1 MLVEFSVEN
10 YRSIYNKVT
19 LSMEAVTKN
28 ELDDHIREISHQR
41 LLKTGVIYGA
51 NASGKSNIFKAFSF
65 MKNMVLNSFKES
77 QIGEPI
83 LVEPFLLNSM
93 GKDEPSSFEV
103 IFLIDDVLYR
113 YGFSAFRDHI
123 AREWLFIRKT
133 IPRVR
138 EIVLFGRLGQDIQ
151 VHSQFKEG
159 KGEVKDKLRENSL
172 FISLLAQ
179 FNGKIAIKI
188 VKCFLDS
195 NLWSMDAYYPIP
207 TTILL
212 DNNVVPLEWVNE
224 FMQKADTDIKEI
236 RINEQEMERDMRIN
250 IPISSIILKGKEN
263 KMVTLSIKTIHQFYD
278 PKEDV
283 LKEVEFDMEKQESE
297 GTKKFYCLAGLLYD
311 TLKRGGR
318 LFIDE
323 IENSLHPFLIRI
335 IIRLFQ
341 DKEANPKGA
350 QLIFTTQ
357 NTLFLNKDNFRRDE
371 IWFVEKAPDHS
382 SDLYSLVEYKLPKGS
397 ARKDASYAKDYIR
410 GKYGAVPYVE
420 YADFAELFKKS
431 RERTKNEQ
439 N

>member
-1 MLVEFSVEN
+1 
-10 YRSIYNKVT
+10 
-19 LSMEAVTKN
+19 
-28 ELDDHIREISHQR
+28 
-41 LLKTGVIYGA
+41 
-51 NASGKSNIFKAFSF
+51 
-65 MKNMVLNSFKES
+65 
-77 QIGEPI
+77 
-83 LVEPFLLNSM
+83 
-93 GKDEPSSFEV
+93 
-103 IFLIDDVLYR
+103 
-113 YGFSAFRDHI
+113 
-123 AREWLFIRKT
+123 
-133 IPRVR
+133 
-138 EIVLFGRLGQDIQ
+138 
-151 VHSQFKEG
+151 
-159 KGEVKDKLRENSL
+159 
-172 FISLLAQ
+172 
-179 FNGKIAIKI
+179 
-188 VKCFLDS
+188 
-195 NLWSMDAYYPIP
+195 
-207 TTILL
+207 
-212 DNNVVPLEWVNE
+212 
-224 FMQKADTDIKEI
+224 
-236 RINEQEMERDMRIN
+236 MERDMRIN

-323 IENSLHPFLIRI
+323 IENSLHPFLTRI

-341 DKEANPKGA
+341 DKETNPKGA

>member
-10 YRSIYNKVT
+10 YRSIYKKVT
-19 LSMEAVTKN
+19 LSMEAITKK
-28 ELDDHIREISHQR
+28 ELDDHIIEVSLQR
-41 LLKTGVIYGA
+41 LLKTSVIYGA

-65 MKNMVLNSFKES
+65 MKKMVLNSFKES

-83 LVEPFLLNSM
+83 LVEPFLLNSN
-93 GKDEPSSFEV
+93 GKDEPCSWEV

-123 AREWLFIRKT
+123 AKEWLLMRKT
-133 IPRVR
+133 ISRAK
-138 EIVLFGRLGQDIQ
+138 EIVLFERLGQDIKI
-151 VHSQFKEG
+151 HNKFKEG
-159 KGEVKDKLRENSL
+159 KGKIKDKLRENSL
-172 FISLLAQ
+172 FISLLSQ
-179 FNGKIAIKI
+179 FNGFIAQKI
-188 VKCFLDS
+188 VKCFSDS
-195 NLWSMDAYYPIP
+195 NLWAIDSSNPIH
-207 TTILL
+207 TTVLL
-212 DNNVVPLEWVNE
+212 DNDVVPLDWVNE
-224 FMQKADTDIKEI
+224 FMRKADSDIKEI
-236 RINEQEMERDMRIN
+236 RINEKEIETDTKVN
-250 IPISSIILKGKEN
+250 IPLSSSFFKVGGN
-263 KMVTLSIKTIHQFYD
+263 KMFHLFLKSIHQFYD
-278 PKEDV
+278 PEEGV

-297 GTKKFYCLAGLLYD
+297 GTKKFYCLAGLLYT
-311 TLKRGGR
+311 TLQRGGR

-323 IENSLHPFLIRI
+323 IENSLHPFLTRI
-335 IIRLFQ
+335 IIKLFQ
-341 DKEANPKGA
+341 DKETNPKGA

-371 IWFVEKAPDHS
+371 IWFVEKAPNHS

-420 YADFAELFKKS
+420 YSEFVELFKKS

>member
-1 MLVEFSVEN
+1 M
-10 YRSIYNKVT
+10 
-19 LSMEAVTKN
+19 
-28 ELDDHIREISHQR
+28 
-41 LLKTGVIYGA
+41 
-51 NASGKSNIFKAFSF
+51 
-65 MKNMVLNSFKES
+65 
-77 QIGEPI
+77 
-83 LVEPFLLNSM
+83 
-93 GKDEPSSFEV
+93 
-103 IFLIDDVLYR
+103 IFLIDDVFYR

-123 AREWLFIRKT
+123 AKEWLFSRKT
-133 IPRVR
+133 IPRAR
-138 EIVLFGRLGQDIQ
+138 EIVLFKRLGQDIK

-179 FNGKIAIKI
+179 FNGVTAQKI

-195 NLWSMDAYYPIP
+195 KLWSMDAYNPIH
-207 TTILL
+207 TTSLL

-224 FMQKADTDIKEI
+224 FMQKADTDIKKI
-236 RINEQEMERDMRIN
+236 RINEQQMERDMRIN
-250 IPISSIILKGKEN
+250 IPNSALIMGKEN
-263 KMVTLSIKTIHQFYD
+263 KVVTLSIKTIHQFYD
-278 PKEDV
+278 SKEDI

-297 GTKKFYCLAGLLYD
+297 GTKKFYCLAVLLYA
-311 TLKRGGR
+311 TLQQGGR

-323 IENSLHPFLIRI
+323 IENSLHPFLTRI

-420 YADFAELFKKS
+420 YSDFAELFKKS